1 MTREKEGEST
11 VVVVVVVVVETAV
24 VFVDI
29 DDDDDSETVEVFCR
43 DSIVEIVLSS
53 STAVTSLCKLEEER
67 VG

>member
-11 VVVVVVVVVETAV
+11 VVVVVETAV
-24 VFVDI
+24 VFV
-29 DDDDDSETVEVFCR
+29 DDDDDSETVEVFCG
-43 DSIVEIVLSS
+43 DSIVEVVLSS

>member
-11 VVVVVVVVVETAV
+11 VVVVVETAV

-29 DDDDDSETVEVFCR
+29 DDDDDDSETVEVFCR
-43 DSIVEIVLSS
+43 DSIVEVVLSS
-53 STAVTSLCKLEEER
+53 STAVTWLCKLEEER

>member
-11 VVVVVVVVVETAV
+11 VVVVVETAV

-29 DDDDDSETVEVFCR
+29 DDDDDDSETVEVFCR
-43 DSIVEIVLSS
+43 DSIVEVVLSS